1 MESRA
6 RMPPVKI
13 DAFSHVRPRAYAEV
27 VERLVGSAAGMAR
40 FGGRAGSAQA
50 RPGMAPLWD
59 ANLRIKHLDDAGV
72 DKQVIT
78 HTVPPIEQAA
88 TDPGVA
94 AQLAIASNN
103 AVLDMASAHPDR
115 FIPIGTVA
123 MNDVEAACREA
134 ERCLT
139 QLGMKSILIYTNANG
154 RFLHDPAL
162 EPFFAYMNRQD
173 KPIWIHPYF
182 NPSRPDPELNIQG
195 LNVAQV
201 FGWPFDTVIAMTCL
215 ICGGVLDRFP
225 NLRFITHHA
234 GAGIPFFDQRM
245 ATHPGQAPQLTRPM
259 LDYYRSFYVDSAI
272 QGSIGGMQASYAF
285 YGADHILFGTD
296 MPYASANGDGNA
308 RQCVA
313 SIDALGVPPAEKSRM
328 FGGNLRRLIGA

>member
-1 MESRA
+1 M
-6 RMPPVKI
+6 KI

-27 VERLVGSAAGMAR
+27 VERLVGSGAGMGR
-40 FGGRAGSAQA
+40 FGARAGSAQA

-59 ANLRIKHLDDAGV
+59 ASRRIRHLDDAEV

-94 AQLAIASNN
+94 AQLAVASNN
-103 AVLDMASAHPDR
+103 AVLDMANAHRDR
-115 FIPIGTVA
+115 FIPVGTVA
-123 MNDVEAACREA
+123 MNDVEAACKEA

-139 QLGMKSILIYTNANG
+139 QLGMKGILIYTNANG

-162 EPFFAYMNRQD
+162 APFFAYMNGQD

-182 NPSRPDPELNIQG
+182 NPSRPDPEVGLPG

-215 ICGGVLDRFP
+215 IYGGVLDRFP
-225 NLRFITHHA
+225 NLRLITHHA
-234 GAGIPFFDQRM
+234 GAGIPFFEQRM
-245 ATHPGQAPQLTRPM
+245 ATHPGEAPQLKKPM
-259 LDYYRSFYVDSAI
+259 LEYYRSFYVDSAI
-272 QGSIGGMQASYAF
+272 QGSVGGMQASHAF
-285 YGADHILFGTD
+285 YGADRILFGTD

-308 RQCVA
+308 KQCIA
-313 SIDALGVPPAEKSRM
+313 SIDALAATPDEKARM
-328 FGGNLRRLIGA
+328 FSGNLLRLIGD

>member
-1 MESRA
+1 
-6 RMPPVKI
+6 MPPVKI

-27 VERLVGSAAGMAR
+27 MERLVGSSAGMVR
-40 FGGRAGSAQA
+40 FGGRAGTARA

-59 ANLRIKHLDDAGV
+59 ADLRIKYLDDAEV

-88 TDPGVA
+88 TDPGLA

-103 AVLDMASAHPDR
+103 AVLDMANAHPE
-115 FIPIGTVA
+115 
-123 MNDVEAACREA
+123 MNDVEAACRAA

-139 QLGMKSILIYTNANG
+139 QLGMKGILIYTNANG

-162 EPFFAYMNRQD
+162 EPFFAYMNGQD

-182 NPSRPDPELNIQG
+182 NPSRPDPEIDLPGLNI
-195 LNVAQV
+195 AQV

-215 ICGGVLDRFP
+215 IYGGVLDRFP

-234 GAGIPFFDQRM
+234 GAGIPFFEQRM
-245 ATHPGQAPQLTRPM
+245 ATHSGQAPQLKKPM
-259 LDYYRSFYVDSAI
+259 REYYRSFYVDSAI
-272 QGSIGGMQASYAF
+272 QARSGACRPATRSTAPTRSSLAPTCPTPASTAT
-285 YGADHILFGTD
+285 ATLSS
-296 MPYASANGDGNA
+296 ASP
-308 RQCVA
+308 A
-313 SIDALGVPPAEKSRM
+313 STPWPPHP
-328 FGGNLRRLIGA
+328 RRRRACSAATCSD